1 MLDDYKEV
9 ETDIEY
15 SNKYFT
21 NKSVIEIEYLSW
33 NQDTK
38 VFKSLE
44 SYYNKQNT
52 KNNQI
57 KFQIKE
63 TPIVNNISEWCVDKN
78 VDFLICT
85 TEIFQLDDFD
95 DETIFIILN
104 QIMAMVNGRVLVIIK
119 NNGPLKYLQNYFDAF
134 SSRRLQFVKWDNNF
148 SFLTKVIEWIATG
161 ENIKLNY

>member
-1 MLDDYKEV
+1 
-9 ETDIEY
+9 
-15 SNKYFT
+15 
-21 NKSVIEIEYLSW
+21 
-33 NQDTK
+33 
-38 VFKSLE
+38 
-44 SYYNKQNT
+44 
-52 KNNQI
+52 
-57 KFQIKE
+57 
-63 TPIVNNISEWCVDKN
+63 
-78 VDFLICT
+78 
-85 TEIFQLDDFD
+85 LDDFD